1 LNICLHVTLVLKYT
15 RVQGLVAS
23 AFRTK
28 VTLFT
33 PCSVIGLLQTL
44 GKLFQVDPVVIITVY
59 FK

>member
-1 LNICLHVTLVLKYT
+1 MLKYT